1 MRVLM
6 VTTGDRKAAGDIERL
21 LFRLTRFL
29 LRHSAEGAFELR
41 DTVRQVAVAYGVKAE
56 ILAIAEGAVLTVQ
69 HADDTTHS
77 ATVRVSPE
85 LARLDLVVE
94 GKFLVR
100 RITDGHLAADAAER
114 ELTELDHRSAMYSP
128 WLRAVGIVL
137 FEVGFAPSVQATWT
151 EIGYSIALGAVMA
164 VAFVAAERLAA
175 LRILL

>member
-1 MRVLM
+1 MSM
-6 VTTGDRKAAGDIERL
+6 ITGDRTAAGHIERL

-41 DTVRQVAVAYGVKAE
+41 DTVRQVALAYGVKAE

-69 HADDTTHS
+69 HADDTTYS

-100 RITDGHLAADAAER
+100 RITGGDLAADAAER
-114 ELTELDHRSAMYSP
+114 ELTELEHRSPLYSP
-128 WLRAVGIVL
+128 WLRAVGIRAQCP
-137 FEVGFAPSVQATWT
+137 GD
-151 EIGYSIALGAVMA
+151 LG
-164 VAFVAAERLAA
+164 
-175 LRILL
+175 